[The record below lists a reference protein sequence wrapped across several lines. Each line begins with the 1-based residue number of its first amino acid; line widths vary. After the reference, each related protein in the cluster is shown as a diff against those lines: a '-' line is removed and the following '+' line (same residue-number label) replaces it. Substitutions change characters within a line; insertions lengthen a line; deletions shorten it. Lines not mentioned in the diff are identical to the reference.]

1 MTEPGDDPY
10 EPGLGEQEGD
20 DHDDDDGD
28 ESPRAVKRQKRDM
41 PVFPLLL
48 HSNPSTLRNLNQIL

>member
-10 EPGLGEQEGD
+10 ESGLGEQEGD

-41 PVFPLLL
+41 PCLSTATPLK
-48 HSNPSTLRNLNQIL
+48 PFDT